1 MVMRCRS
8 LGFLTDLSI
17 LERGGSRIERRKGYW
32 KISSP
37 HNPTFYW
44 GNFLLID
51 GSPST
56 LTLAEWQ
63 DYFVR
68 EFPTAAHFA
77 LGIDDPEGGVA
88 PLFIPEESHL
98 EVLASVVL
106 TTSTID
112 LVDRRTSDIEN
123 RPLVSD
129 ADWQSSLEIDLVTR
143 DASYL
148 EAPYREYL
156 ADKVLTRRALCESG
170 AGAWWGTFVDGQL
183 VSQAGIIDGG
193 ESVARYQTVG
203 THPEFR
209 RRGFSS
215 LTISAAG
222 HYAANTFGSETLVI
236 VADPDYHA
244 IDLYQQLGFRNS
256 ETQLQIQ
263 RRPSN
268 SRTQDE

>member
-1 MVMRCRS
+1 MRCRS

-17 LERGGSRIERRKGYW
+17 LERGGSRIERRENYW
-32 KISSP
+32 TIYSP

-56 LTLAEWQ
+56 VTLAEWQ
-63 DYFVR
+63 DHFVR
-68 EFPTAAHFA
+68 EFPTASHFA
-77 LGIDDPEGGVA
+77 LGIDDPKGDLANLV
-88 PLFIPEESHL
+88 ISEESHL
-98 EVLASVVL
+98 EVQASVVL
-106 TTSTID
+106 TTSTIH
-112 LVDRRTSDIEN
+112 LVDRRTPDIEN

-156 ADKVLTRRALCESG
+156 ADKVRTRRALCESG
-170 AGAWWGTFVDGQL
+170 AGAWWGSFVDGQL
-183 VSQAGIIDGG
+183 VSQAGIIDCGD
-193 ESVARYQTVG
+193 SVARYQTVG

-215 LTISAAG
+215 LTVSAAG
-222 HYAANTFGSETLVI
+222 HYAADTFGSETLVI

-263 RRPSN
+263 KRPRS